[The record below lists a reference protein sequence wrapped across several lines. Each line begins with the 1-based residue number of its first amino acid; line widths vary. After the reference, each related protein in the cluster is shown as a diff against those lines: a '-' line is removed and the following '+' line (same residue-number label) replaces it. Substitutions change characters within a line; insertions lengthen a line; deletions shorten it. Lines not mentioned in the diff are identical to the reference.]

1 MPAGRSRVNIV
12 AGGLYTIVAGVLAM
26 LPLTNLLGYEFSFGI
41 GIVVT
46 LLAGGVAIFG
56 PEAGRPL
63 ADAWWGVRRNL
74 LLLLLPL
81 AIGLLNALRVE
92 NCNVGE
98 GIAFF
103 FLLPGVTAVVGS
115 VLGTLFRRTFPL
127 RRGWALAAYLGI
139 VAFSVCWDLFLILF
153 HPPVFAYNLFLGYFP
168 GPIYDEALGVTG
180 VLVAF
185 RGLSLVVAGWLLSL
199 LLLREGWRGSVV
211 SRRARRFARFGF
223 MAASLLLAWAF
234 LARGD
239 LGFETTRGFLQRTLG
254 GHLQTPHFEI
264 YYDRGLP
271 WEEIERLA
279 RDHEFRYAQL
289 SRFFAVALPAGE
301 RFTSYVYAGG
311 ERKKRLIGAEGTM
324 IGDPFNGELHLNF
337 RRAPHP
343 QLKHELAHLFSGRFG
358 PPFLKVNRN
367 VALVEGLAVAAD
379 WTGSRYTPHEW
390 SAAMRRI
397 GKAPP
402 LDRLLAPTGFWR
414 HASGKA
420 YTLAGSF
427 VRFLVERHGIETFKS
442 FYGGD
447 SFSESYGMPLE
458 EAIASWEAFLDALP
472 LSATLLDRAR
482 SRFSRRGIF
491 EKRCAHEVARL
502 KKAARHALRKGE
514 RERARYLYE
523 RVLSFV
529 DRDAGA
535 LLALVRLALEGGDL
549 DRAERLA
556 SEAAELSD
564 PLNAAR
570 GKYTLG
576 EIAWRRGD
584 FATAKG
590 YFEELSARDLSDTLS
605 RRVVTAL
612 ALLSDERVRDFVL
625 PSVLRKGRSALPKLI
640 SAWEEASGERTRVLL
655 ACTIAES
662 EPSDAHVWEER
673 CRDGLASE
681 ASLSPLIPPLFLLF
695 GRNRFQRGDP
705 VGAAEILAA
714 LLERPLPQGTRAT
727 VEDWLER
734 CGAGALGGTHPI
746 GKRKIS
752 AQDSSGIGRR
762 GE

>member
-1 MPAGRSRVNIV
+1 MSAERSTVGIV
-12 AGGLYTIVAGVLAM
+12 TGGLYTIVAGVLAM

-41 GIVVT
+41 GIVVA
-46 LLAGGVAIFG
+46 LLSGGVAIFAPG
-56 PEAGRPL
+56 KEEPL
-63 ADAWWGVRRNL
+63 ADAWRGVRCNL
-74 LLLLLPL
+74 LLLLAPL

-103 FLLPGVTAVVGS
+103 LLLPGVTAIVGG
-115 VLGTLFRRTFPL
+115 VLGVMLRRMLPA
-127 RRGWALAAYLGI
+127 RRGWALAAYFGI
-139 VAFSVCWDLFLILF
+139 VAFSLCWDLYLIVF

-180 VLVAF
+180 VLIAF

-199 LLLREGWRGSVV
+199 LLLWEGWRGSVV
-211 SRRARRFARFGF
+211 SLRTQRFARFGF

-254 GHLQTPHFEI
+254 GHVQTPHFEI
-264 YYDRGLP
+264 YYDGGLP
-271 WEEIERLA
+271 GEEIEGLA

-289 SRFFAVALPAGE
+289 SRFFAVELPPGE

-311 ERKKRLIGAEGTM
+311 DRKKRLIGAEGTM
-324 IGDPFNGELHLNF
+324 IGDPLNGELHLNF

-367 VALVEGLAVAAD
+367 VALVEGVAVAAD
-379 WTGSRYTPHEW
+379 WTGPRYTPHEW

-420 YTLAGSF
+420 YTLSGSF
-427 VRFLVERHGIETFKS
+427 VRFLIERHGIETFKA

-447 SFSESYGMPLE
+447 SFPESYGMPLE
-458 EAIASWEAFLDALP
+458 EAIAAWEAFLDLLP

-502 KKAARHALRKGE
+502 KKAARHALREGD
-514 RERARYLYE
+514 REKARRLYE

-535 LLALVRLALEGGDL
+535 LLALVRLSLEAGDL
-549 DRAERLA
+549 DRAEMLA
-556 SEAAELSD
+556 LEAAELPD
-564 PLNAAR
+564 PLNAAQGR
-570 GKYTLG
+570 YVLG

-590 YFEELSARDLSDTLS
+590 LFEELSARDLSDTLS
-605 RRVVTAL
+605 RRVTTAL
-612 ALLSDERVRDFVL
+612 ALLTDAQLRDFVL
-625 PSVLRKGRSALPKLI
+625 PAVLREGRSALPRLI
-640 SAWEEASGERTRVLL
+640 AAWEAASEERTRVLL
-655 ACTIAES
+655 ACTIAERHS
-662 EPSDAHVWEER
+662 RDALLWEER
-673 CRDGLASE
+673 CRQGLASD
-681 ASLSPLIPPLFLLF
+681 ASLSPLVPSLFLTF
-695 GRNRFQRGDP
+695 GRKRFQRDDLA
-705 VGAAEILAA
+705 GAEEIFEA
-714 LLERPLPQGTRAT
+714 LRHRPLPQGIRVT

-734 CGAGALGGTHPI
+734 CRWVANHRSFL
-746 GKRKIS
+746 
-752 AQDSSGIGRR
+752 
-762 GE
+762 